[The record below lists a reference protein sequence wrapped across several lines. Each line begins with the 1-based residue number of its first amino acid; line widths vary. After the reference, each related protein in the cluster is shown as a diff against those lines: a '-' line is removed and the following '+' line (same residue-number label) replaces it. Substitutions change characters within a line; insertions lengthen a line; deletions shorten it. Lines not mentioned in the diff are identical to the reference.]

1 VNIAGRI
8 PVQNQAIN
16 FCGTCLCRQAGGFLD
31 KDTNQLVC
39 NDCRKTHYQAK
50 SKTEYKGLYT
60 EFPVIILE

>member
-1 VNIAGRI
+1 MKNKVCEY
-8 PVQNQAIN
+8 
-16 FCGTCLCRQAGGFLD
+16 CGENLGAKPSNKFLWNGFLD

-39 NDCRKTHYQAK
+39 NDCRKNHYKTK